1 MTTIVDK
8 VQSLN
13 AKFGEI
19 EVGEFFKYHNDIYL
33 KTSYSSSV
41 ESNAFDLSRG
51 EQSIFEYPDTV
62 QAINAT
68 ITVEPKYKAIDNT

>member
-19 EVGEFFKYHNDIYL
+19 EVGEFFRYHNDVYL
-33 KTSYSSSV
+33 KTSYSTSV

-62 QAINAT
+62 QAVNAT
-68 ITVEPKYKAIDNT
+68 VTIDLK

>member
-1 MTTIVDK
+1 MTTIVNK
-8 VQSLN
+8 VQFLN
-13 AKFGEI
+13 VKFGEV

-51 EQSIFEYPDTV
+51 EQSIFEYNDTI
-62 QAINAT
+62 QAVNAVIT
-68 ITVEPKYKAIDNT
+68 IEPK

>member
-13 AKFGEI
+13 AKFGDL
-19 EVGEFFKYHNDIYL
+19 EVGEFFRYHNAVYL

-41 ESNAFDLSRG
+41 ESNAFDLSRS
-51 EQSIFEYPDTV
+51 EQSFFEYDDTV
-62 QAINAT
+62 QAVNAT
-68 ITVEPKYKAIDNT
+68 VTIEPK

>member
-1 MTTIVDK
+1 MTTIVNQ
-8 VQSLN
+8 VQFLN
-13 AKFGEI
+13 VKFGEV
-19 EVGEFFKYHNDIYL
+19 EVGEFFKYYGAVYL

-51 EQSIFEYPDTV
+51 EQSIFEYDDTV

-68 ITVEPKYKAIDNT
+68 VTIEPK